1 MSITINTN
9 VNSLMVQH
17 SLTTSTNNIGTSLE
31 RLSTGYRINK
41 AADDAAGLTISQ
53 SFESQ
58 ARGDQVASSNAQT
71 GINLL
76 QTAEGD
82 MGVIQDNLQR
92 IRDLTVQAANDT
104 NGTSERNAIK
114 SEVSQRLSEISRIA
128 KASKFNSIDLLN
140 GTYSSSNPLEIQIGS
155 NSTTSL
161 NAINICSSTTNP
173 LASATATSLG
183 IALTSACGNA
193 SAFSNY
199 SGASGYIDKI
209 DSAIA
214 TISDRRSTIGSY
226 QNRLNSA
233 LDSLNV
239 KYENMSA
246 SESQIRDTNVASE
259 SANLTKNQ
267 ILQQASAQLLAQAN
281 ASPQIALTLI

>member
-1 MSITINTN
+1 
-9 VNSLMVQH
+9 MVQH

-183 IALTSACGNA
+183 IDLANNT

-199 SGASGYIDKI
+199 TGASGYIDKI